1 MSSREVCLN
10 ELCLCDWR
18 LGGVPVRVEGEWCA
32 WVRSWLVCLESN
44 CMYKKRVRD
53 VLAAGTVRIVP
64 V

>member
-32 WVRSWLVCLESN
+32 WVRSWLVCVESN
-44 CMYKKRVRD
+44 CMYK
-53 VLAAGTVRIVP
+53 
-64 V
+64 